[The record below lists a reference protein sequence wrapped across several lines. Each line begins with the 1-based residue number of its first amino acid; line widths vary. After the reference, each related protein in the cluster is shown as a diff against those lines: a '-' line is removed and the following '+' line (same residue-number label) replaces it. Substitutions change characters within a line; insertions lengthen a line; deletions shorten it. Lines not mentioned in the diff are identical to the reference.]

1 LVVNQ
6 GFIHFALS
14 IGTNLLN
21 KQKMN
26 NQNLLSIKTLLMGVV
41 ISAGTMIIS
50 CKTLPAQTISGTVKE
65 KETGIAIPYANIAL
79 FDSTTTILMA
89 GSISNDDG
97 EFQINQAP
105 AGNFKLRISAI
116 GYETYLIEIEKKDVQ
131 DLNIDPI
138 HLSIQDYMLDGV
150 IIEAQRIRAKAEAGK
165 TTFLINTSMQNASH
179 TGVDI
184 LKLVPGIRVDIRQ
197 NISLEG
203 SGDIL
208 ILVDGRERDRS
219 FLSQLNASQIDRVEV
234 ISNPSSRYDA
244 SVTGVINII
253 LKKNR
258 IAGVQ
263 GHVYGELPLSAS
275 EIYIFP
281 NYSLNLGVGKFNVFT
296 SYNGEMS
303 YFDIA
308 ERTNRSYD
316 NGNGLQQISS
326 NQFIKQKNWSHRFHY
341 GVDYFIN
348 RKNQLNFYA
357 NYNPYSN
364 EHSGHVELLKDGVDP
379 ILWHAQKDD
388 DDRNASGYYSIYY
401 RHMFNEETG
410 HELALDAGLFNMNG
424 QNSIRYFNDETGYEQ
439 INSFNPSQQSF
450 HVKAD
455 YLLPISKSLKF
466 TSGAQARQRY
476 MTDAET
482 TDFGYENAILAA
494 HGSLLFQHGKFDFN
508 AGARYEQSITN
519 LDGSHSEIISSWLPN
534 LAVNYKATSKQSV
547 NLTWRSSLTYPG
559 FYQLNSYSSIEDPW
573 SVYSGNPGLK
583 PVLHQNARLE
593 YLHRFENHFLSTRLF
608 YHKMKDAINYLTLV
622 NEQGVFN
629 HHRYNLGDIHRYGLQ
644 VSGAFSFGR
653 GAGIQPTLS
662 VFNVR
667 TEPNIVAH
675 EKGISSRKQFAWAT
689 GISAYASLGRGF
701 TAALIFQYS
710 SPLNH
715 VQGNYFESAQYF
727 FSLEKNLGRGFKAG
741 LVSAVPFSGKIT
753 YQGSDIYGPNFNS
766 HYKGDIITSMVP
778 AWIKFSYEFSSGKS
792 HGRLPRNTEDPEE
805 RRRKGF

>member
-65 KETGIAIPYANIAL
+65 METGIAIPYANIAL

-97 EFQINQAP
+97 EFQIKQAP

-150 IIEAQRIRAKAEAGK
+150 IIESQRIRAKAEAGK

-184 LKLVPGIRVDIRQ
+184 LKLIPGIQVDIRQ
-197 NISLEG
+197 NVSLEG
-203 SGDIL
+203 SRDIL

-219 FLSQLNASQIDRVEV
+219 FLSQLSASQIDRVEL

-244 SVTGVINII
+244 SVSGVIHII
-253 LKKNR
+253 LKKDR

-316 NGNGLQQISS
+316 NGNGFQQINS

-364 EHSGHVELLKDGVDP
+364 EHSGHTELLREGANP
-379 ILWHAQKDD
+379 TEWSAQKED
-388 DDRNASGYYSIYY
+388 DDRNASGYYSLFF
-401 RHMFNEETG
+401 RHLFDEGTG
-410 HELALDAGLFNMNG
+410 HELSLDAGFYHMNG
-424 QNSIRYFNDETGYEQ
+424 QNSIRYFNQETGFEH
-439 INSFNPSQQSF
+439 INSFNPLQHNF
-450 HVKAD
+450 HAKAD
-455 YLLPISKSLKF
+455 YDRPISENLTF
-466 TSGAQARQRY
+466 TTGIHARQRNLS
-476 MTDAET
+476 DGET
-482 TDFGYENAILAA
+482 SNFIYENSIIAA
-494 HGSLLFQHGKFDFN
+494 HGSVMLQHGKFDLN
-508 AGARYEQSITN
+508 AGARFERSITN
-519 LDGSHSEIISSWLPN
+519 LDVNHSDAISSWLPN
-534 LAVNYKATSKQSV
+534 MTVNYKVTSKQSI
-547 NLTWRSSLTYPG
+547 NLMWRSSLTYPG
-559 FYQLNSYSSIEDPW
+559 FYQLNSYSSIDDPW

-583 PVLHQNARLE
+583 PVMHQNARLE
-593 YLHRFENHFLSTRLF
+593 YSHGFENHFLSTRFF
-608 YHKMKDAINYLTLV
+608 YHKMIDAINYLTLV
-622 NEQGVFN
+622 NEQGVFEN
-629 HHRYNLGDIHRYGLQ
+629 HRHNLGDIQRYGIQ
-644 VSGAFSFGR
+644 VSGAFSLWQGS
-653 GAGIQPTLS
+653 GIQPTVS
-662 VFNVR
+662 VFNVQ
-667 TEPNIVAH
+667 TEP
-675 EKGISSRKQFAWAT
+675 GILAKENGIASRKQVAWTT
-689 GISAYASLGRGF
+689 GISAYASLGRDF
-701 TAALIFQYS
+701 TAAVIFQYS

-753 YQGSDIYGPNFNS
+753 YQGSDIYGHNFNS
-766 HYKGDIITSMVP
+766 HYKGDILTSMVP
-778 AWIKFSYEFSSGKS
+778 AWVKFRYEFSS
-792 HGRLPRNTEDPEE
+792 PENPMVE
-805 RRRKGF
+805 SKKY